1 MQSIRY
7 QTIRFP
13 KRGLKLLQNTFIDIL
28 NHKVYSLFIF
38 INFADSLPVMAA
50 NGLSTDFQN
59 NKD

>member
-1 MQSIRY
+1 MQSISY

-13 KRGLKLLQNTFIDIL
+13 KSGLKSLQNTFIDIL
-28 NHKVYSLFIF
+28 NHKVYCLVIF
-38 INFADSLPVMAA
+38 INFVDSLSVMAV